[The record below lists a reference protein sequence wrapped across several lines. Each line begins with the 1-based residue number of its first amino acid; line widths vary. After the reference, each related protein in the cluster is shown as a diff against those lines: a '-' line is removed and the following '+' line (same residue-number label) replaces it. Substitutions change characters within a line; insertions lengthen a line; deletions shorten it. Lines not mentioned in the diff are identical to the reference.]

1 MRSALFQS
9 SIYSFIKYILIIV
22 SFQIIKQFKKDRD
35 PILPTRDLEPTE
47 LAFCSQISQ
56 LSLMSTQAC
65 SGNGFRKRHTPIPS
79 HYHDTEYLYTQTACS
94 RRSQR
99 TLTFSRATSAA
110 SGIPNL
116 SRLPDNQNQQI
127 KMKISKR

>member
-1 MRSALFQS
+1 M
-9 SIYSFIKYILIIV
+9 IV

-35 PILPTRDLEPTE
+35 PILPTRDPEPTE

-65 SGNGFRKRHTPIPS
+65 SGNGVRKRHTPVPS
-79 HYHDTEYLYTQTACS
+79 HDHDTEYLYTQTACS

-99 TLTFSRATSAA
+99 TLTFSKATSAA
-110 SGIPNL
+110 SSIPNL